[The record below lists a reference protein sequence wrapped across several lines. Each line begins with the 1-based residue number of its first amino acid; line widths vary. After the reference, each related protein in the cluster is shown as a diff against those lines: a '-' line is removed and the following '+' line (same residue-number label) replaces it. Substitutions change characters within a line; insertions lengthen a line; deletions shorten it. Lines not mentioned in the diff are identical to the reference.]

1 MKGKL
6 YLIPVTLGDSIVSDV
21 IPEKVVQVI
30 NTIEHYIV
38 EDERSARRFLKKAGI
53 LKPIQELTFFPLD
66 KHASTPQGKFFPLLD
81 QGHNIGL
88 LSEAG
93 CPAVADPGADIVKI
107 AHLKG
112 IVVVP
117 LTGPSSIIL
126 ALMASG
132 LNGQNFAFRGYIP
145 VPKQE
150 RLKKIKDLEGISAR
164 ENQTQIFIETP
175 YRNQYLL
182 EDILAT
188 ASPSTKLCIACD
200 LTLETEF
207 VQTKTIQEWAKN
219 KPDIH
224 KRPTIF
230 LLHQRKH

>member
-6 YLIPVTLGDSIVSDV
+6 YLIPVTLGDTVVSDV
-21 IPEKVVQVI
+21 IPEKVVRVI
-30 NTIEHYIV
+30 NTIDHYIV
-38 EDERSARRFLKKAGI
+38 EDERSARRYLKKAGI
-53 LKPIQELTFFPLD
+53 LKPIQELVFYPLD
-66 KHASTPQGKFFPLLD
+66 KHKPSEEKGNFLHILEQGKD
-81 QGHNIGL
+81 VGL

-93 CPAVADPGADIVKI
+93 CPAVADPGADIVRI
-107 AHLKG
+107 AHNKG

-117 LTGPSSIIL
+117 LAGPSSIIL

-150 RLKKIKDLEGISAR
+150 RLKKIKDLESISAR

-182 EDILAT
+182 EDILAS

-200 LTLETEF
+200 LTLDTEF
-207 VQTKTIQEWAKN
+207 VQTKSIQEWGKQL
-219 KPDIH
+219 PEIH

-230 LLHQRKH
+230 LLHRRG

>member
-6 YLIPVTLGDSIVSDV
+6 YLIPVTLGDSNVSDV
-21 IPEKVVQVI
+21 IPEKVVQII
-30 NTIEHYIV
+30 NTIDHYIV

-53 LKPIQELTFFPLD
+53 VKAIQDLTFFPLD
-66 KHASTPQGKFFPLLD
+66 KHASSAPKGFFPLLD
-81 QGHNIGL
+81 QGKHIGL

-93 CPAVADPGADIVKI
+93 CPGVADPGSDIVKM
-107 AHLKG
+107 AHIKG
-112 IVVVP
+112 ICVVP
-117 LTGPSSIIL
+117 LTGPSSIVL

-145 VPKQE
+145 VPKHE
-150 RLKKIKDLEGISAR
+150 RLKKIKDLESISAR

-175 YRNQYLL
+175 YRNRYLL
-182 EDILAT
+182 EDILAAT
-188 ASPSTKLCIACD
+188 SPSTKLCIACD

-219 KPDIH
+219 IPDIH

-230 LLHQRKH
+230 LLHR